1 MPTSIQ
7 PPENPVEKIKGALVV
22 GALRLVAALP
32 WSAVQR
38 LGAAIGWLL
47 WKLPNRSREVVR
59 VNLARCFPELGEAE
73 REALVGRTLRD
84 IGKTFTESACAWIWP
99 AEKSLALVREVE
111 GLEVLEAALASGK
124 GVVGITSHLG
134 NWEVLNHFYCNQCKP
149 IIFYRPPKQKAVD
162 ALLQQQRV
170 QMGNRV
176 APSTKEGI
184 LSVIKEV
191 RRGGAVGIPA
201 DPEPSEGSGI
211 FVPFF
216 AVQALTSK
224 FVPGMLAGHKAVGVF
239 LHAIRLEDGSGFKVI
254 LEAAPEEM
262 YSKDPEV
269 GVAAMSRMIESYVRR
284 WPSQYMW
291 SMKRF
296 KKRPPGEARW
306 Y

>member
-1 MPTSIQ
+1 M
-7 PPENPVEKIKGALVV
+7 EKIKGALVV

-32 WSAVQR
+32 WSWVQG
-38 LGAAIGWLL
+38 LGAAIGWLM
-47 WKLPNRSREVVR
+47 WKLPNSSREVVR
-59 VNLARCFPELGEAE
+59 INQSKCFPELGAAE
-73 REALVGRTLRD
+73 REALLGRTLKD

-99 AEKSLALVREVE
+99 PQRSLELVKEVE
-111 GLEVLEAALASGK
+111 GLEVLQAALASGK

-162 ALLQQQRV
+162 ELLQQQRV

-201 DPEPSEGSGI
+201 DPEPSEGSGL
-211 FVPFF
+211 FVPFLG
-216 AVQALTSK
+216 VQALTSK

-239 LHAIRLEDGSGFKVI
+239 LHAIRLDDGSGFKVI

-269 GVAAMSRMIESYVRR
+269 GVAAMSRVLESYVRR

-296 KKRPPGEARW
+296 KKRPQGEQRW